1 MKQFKKEVR
10 SRSVCAQGTHSLGR
24 ERDGDSWEE
33 LSIDSVVGKKE
44 DAAEVVSRGYRKG
57 FLSHLWE
64 AQRDIKFITLTGCSG
79 VISSGPGVRGKS

>member
-1 MKQFKKEVR
+1 MVTAGK
-10 SRSVCAQGTHSLGR
+10 SSVLTVSS
-24 ERDGDSWEE
+24 E
-33 LSIDSVVGKKE
+33 KKE